1 MTRIGWVADGVGSFR
16 GGAEL
21 SSETLVAAAPD
32 WAEIIPCPP
41 NNISTNVDAYVVLNV
56 TRYDA
61 SHIKVF
67 AQRPVIK
74 SVRDQWP
81 SGCDELREWFLNS
94 SQVCIFNSP
103 VHRSWFPY
111 PVNVPTE
118 VVPPP
123 VDLERFRE
131 AARRSTQREGIIW
144 IGAMHRHKGTLEAV
158 YWAREHKEVVHFYG
172 AGTSVPSQEAYV
184 WYRGPVDYDDVPELM
199 AGYERFLYLPRV
211 LDGFGRVVVEA
222 WASGLELILGGLIG
236 AEWWLQNDPVALES
250 GAETFWEIVKK
261 YAH

>member
-1 MTRIGWVADGVGSFR
+1 MTRIGWVSDGIGGFK

-21 SSETLVAAAPD
+21 SSEALVAAAPA
-32 WAEIIPCPP
+32 WAEIVPCPP
-41 NNISTNVDAYVVLNV
+41 ENIATNVDAYVALNV
-56 TRYDA
+56 VEYDKSA
-61 SHIKVF
+61 IKVF

-81 SGCDELREWFLNS
+81 IGDDELRSWFLNNS
-94 SQVCIFNSP
+94 KVVVFNSP
-103 VHRSWFPY
+103 VHRSWFLY

-131 AARRSTQREGIIW
+131 AAKRSAKREGTIW
-144 IGAMHRHKGTLEAV
+144 IGAMHWHKGTLKAV
-158 YWAREHKEVVHFYG
+158 HWAREHKELVHFYG
-172 AGTSVPSQEAYV
+172 GGTAIPRQEAYV
-184 WYRGPVDYDDVPELM
+184 WYRGKVAYDDVPDLM

-236 AEWWLQNDPVALES
+236 AEWYLKNDPAALENS
-250 GAETFWEIVKK
+250 AERFWEIIEK
-261 YAH
+261 YVH